1 MFGSA
6 LLEIFIGLAFV
17 YLLLAVICSALSE
30 WIARILAMRSK
41 NLEAGI
47 RNLLEDPE
55 LVEKVYQHPLL
66 KSFYRQGWFDKLRNR
81 RGGPSYIPSRA
92 FALALLDIAAPADPK
107 DRPKDFEGVR
117 HAVAKCNLLNDKMRT
132 ALLVLMDEAA
142 GDLEK
147 ARENV
152 ENWFDDTMNRVS
164 GWYKR
169 RAQMI
174 VLLLALALSV
184 ALNTDTIRIAHSLST
199 DSTLRA
205 AVVAAAEEAA
215 KTPLTGPKTSLTR
228 RIAQLRSEL
237 DHLGLPIGWLKASDD
252 YVDPREVPTD
262 PQGWFYKILG
272 LLLTTIAVSL
282 GAPFWFDLLNKLVN
296 LRGAGKESDRLSKEK
311 GGRTGVSR
319 ASLRRA

>member
-6 LLEIFIGLAFV
+6 LLEILIGLAFV

-30 WIARILAMRSK
+30 WIARIFAMRSK

-55 LVEKVYQHPLL
+55 LVQKVYQHPLL
-66 KSFYRQGWFDKLRNR
+66 KSFYRKGWFDKLRNR
-81 RGGPSYIPSRA
+81 RGGPSYISSRT
-92 FALALLDIAAPADPK
+92 FTLALLDIAAPADPK

-117 HAVAKCNLLNDKMRT
+117 HAVAKCNVLNDTMKT
-132 ALLVLMDEAA
+132 ALLVLIDEGA
-142 GDLEK
+142 GDLKK
-147 ARENV
+147 ARENI

-169 RAQMI
+169 KAQLI
-174 VLLLALALSV
+174 VLLLALVFCV
-184 ALNTDTIRIAHSLST
+184 ALNADTITITNSLSS

-205 AVVAAAEEAA
+205 AVVAAAEETAKA
-215 KTPLTGPKTSLTR
+215 PPPDSKTPLT
-228 RIAQLRSEL
+228 RITELRSEL
-237 DHLGLPIGWLKASDD
+237 EHLGLPIGWLKASHD
-252 YVDPREVPTD
+252 YVDPREVPTSAK
-262 PQGWFYKILG
+262 GWFYKILG

-296 LRGAGKESDRLSKEK
+296 LRGAGKESNRISKGK
-311 GGRTGVSR
+311 GVSP
-319 ASLRRA
+319 

>member
-6 LLEIFIGLAFV
+6 LLEIFIGLAFL
-17 YLLLAVICSALSE
+17 YLLLAVVCSALSE
-30 WIARILAMRSK
+30 WIARIFAMRSN

-55 LVEKVYQHPLL
+55 LVERVYQHPLL
-66 KSFYRQGWFDKLRNR
+66 KSFYRQGWFDKLRKR

-92 FALALLDIAAPADPK
+92 FALALLDIAAPPDPK

-117 HAVAKCNLLNDKMRT
+117 HAVAKCNLLNDKMKK
-132 ALLVLMDEAA
+132 ALLVLIDEAA
-142 GDLEK
+142 GDLKK
-147 ARENV
+147 ARENI

-169 RAQMI
+169 KAQLI
-174 VLLLALALSV
+174 VLLLALVLSV
-184 ALNTDTIRIAHSLST
+184 ALNADTITITNSLSS

-205 AVVAAAEEAA
+205 AVVAAAEETAKTPPTES
-215 KTPLTGPKTSLTR
+215 KTPLT
-228 RIAQLRSEL
+228 RITELRGEL
-237 DHLGLPIGWLKASDD
+237 EHLGLPIGWLKASDD

-262 PQGWFYKILG
+262 AQGWFYKILG

-296 LRGAGKESDRLSKEK
+296 LRGTGKESDRISKGK
-311 GGRTGVSR
+311 RGD
-319 ASLRRA
+319 

>member
-6 LLEIFIGLAFV
+6 LLEILIGLAFV

-30 WIARILAMRSK
+30 WIARIFAMRSK

-55 LVEKVYQHPLL
+55 LVQKVYQHPLL
-66 KSFYRQGWFDKLRNR
+66 KSFYRKGWFDKLRNR
-81 RGGPSYIPSRA
+81 RGGPSYISSRT
-92 FALALLDIAAPADPK
+92 FTLALLDIAAPADPK

-117 HAVAKCNLLNDKMRT
+117 HAVAKCNVLNDTMKT
-132 ALLVLMDEAA
+132 ALLVLIDEGA
-142 GDLEK
+142 GDLKK
-147 ARENV
+147 ARENI

-169 RAQMI
+169 KAQLI
-174 VLLLALALSV
+174 VLLLALVFCV
-184 ALNTDTIRIAHSLST
+184 ALNADTITITNSLSS

-205 AVVAAAEEAA
+205 AVVAAAEETAKA
-215 KTPLTGPKTSLTR
+215 PPPDSKTPLT
-228 RIAQLRSEL
+228 RITELRSEL
-237 DHLGLPIGWLKASDD
+237 EHLGLPIGWLKASHD
-252 YVDPREVPTD
+252 YVDPREVPTSVK
-262 PQGWFYKILG
+262 GWFYKILG

-296 LRGAGKESDRLSKEK
+296 LRGAGKESNRISKGK
-311 GGRTGVSR
+311 GVSP
-319 ASLRRA
+319 

>member
-6 LLEIFIGLAFV
+6 LLEVFLGLAFV

-30 WIARILAMRSK
+30 WIARIFAMRSK

-66 KSFYRQGWFDKLRNR
+66 KSFYRQGWFDKFRKR
-81 RGGPSYIPSRA
+81 RGGPSYIPSRT
-92 FALALLDIAAPADPK
+92 FALALLDIAAPPDPK
-107 DRPKDFEGVR
+107 ARPKDFEGVR
-117 HAVAKCNLLNDKMRT
+117 HAVAKSNLLNDKMKK
-132 ALLVLMDEAA
+132 ALLVLIDEAA
-142 GDLEK
+142 GDLKEV
-147 ARENV
+147 RENI

-169 RAQMI
+169 KAQLI
-174 VLLLALALSV
+174 VLLLALVLSG
-184 ALNTDTIRIAHSLST
+184 ALNADTITIANSLSS

-205 AVVAAAEEAA
+205 AVVAAAEETAKA
-215 KTPLTGPKTSLTR
+215 RPADSKTPLT
-228 RIAQLRSEL
+228 RITELRSEL
-237 DHLGLPIGWLKASDD
+237 EHLGLPIGWQKASDD

-262 PQGWFYKILG
+262 AQGWFYKILG

-296 LRGAGKESDRLSKEK
+296 LRGAGKESDRIYKGK
-311 GGRTGVSR
+311 GGRAGVPGP
-319 ASLRRA
+319 

>member
-6 LLEIFIGLAFV
+6 LLEIFLGLAFV

-30 WIARILAMRSK
+30 WIARIFAMRSK

-66 KSFYRQGWFDKLRNR
+66 KSFYRKGWFDKLRKR

-117 HAVAKCNLLNDKMRT
+117 HAVAKCNVLNDKIKT
-132 ALLVLMDEAA
+132 ALLVLIDEGA
-142 GDLEK
+142 GDLKK
-147 ARENV
+147 ARENI

-169 RAQMI
+169 KAQLI
-174 VLLLALALSV
+174 VLLLALVLSG
-184 ALNTDTIRIAHSLST
+184 ALNADTITIATSLSS

-205 AVVAAAEEAA
+205 AVVAAAEETAKA
-215 KTPLTGPKTSLTR
+215 PPADSKTPLA
-228 RIAQLRSEL
+228 RITELRGEL
-237 DHLGLPIGWLKASDD
+237 EHLGLPIGWLKSSAD
-252 YVDPREVPTD
+252 YVDPREVPIDTL
-262 PQGWFYKILG
+262 GWFYKILG

-296 LRGAGKESDRLSKEK
+296 LRGAGRESDRTSKGR
-311 GGRTGVSR
+311 GGRTEVPR
-319 ASLRRA
+319 P